1 MKISK
6 QIKAELATSYKC
18 ALDISI
24 LDMKAPLH
32 YINQYIA
39 EDVSGYGTAADEKVQ
54 SREDYRKMVMDS
66 RRQAK
71 GKLFKAKLISPYR
84 PKFIDETTAQFQDEV
99 LVQLGDKKNKVTLH
113 LRFTTL
119 FKYRINKWQL
129 VLFHGSIP
137 DAASSS
143 EDTFHVGEAEKKVK
157 ELEQVVAERTA
168 DLENKNKELE
178 IEAALERVRV
188 VTMAMNTASDIL
200 NICQVFFTELKALG
214 FKDLRNAL
222 INFWDDKNGLLHDYD
237 YSDFAGGNFAK
248 LPYSSHPA
256 FAEFQKKIRKAKDA
270 FAKLVIKKDGLK
282 SWQQRR
288 RNSGEYKDSRLDKIS
303 TLYYYFYSTGVGA
316 LGISTFNPISKE
328 EVEMLKKFRNVFD
341 LAYKRYVDIAKAEAQ
356 AREAQ
361 IEAALERVRSRSMAM
376 HHTSELQEVI
386 HTVHREL
393 LNLNLTIDGGSF
405 IVINS
410 NVGPELRCWGSG
422 GTANTSAEVK
432 VPHFNL
438 AFVKNLIEGIKG
450 GSKFFT
456 EEFSQQQKKNFFT
469 RLFKQKPWADLSTK
483 QKKQILDAPGGYTRS
498 VAVSKHTSIF
508 IINHEGRKFTGTEND
523 LLKRFAKVFEQTYTR
538 FLDLQK
544 AEAQAREAQVQ
555 LALERVRARTMAM
568 HRSGELAEASKLL
581 DEQVRGLGIETWGCA
596 FHIYAENA
604 EGDFEWF
611 SSANGALPFY
621 KTPREKFFLTYF
633 KEGQK
638 GEKFYIEEFK
648 KGDCKAHYGYLK
660 TIPVVGDALK
670 AMEKSGI
677 SLPEYQIDHIA
688 FFHYGYILF
697 ITYKPVP
704 EAYDIFQ
711 RFAKVF
717 EQTYTRF
724 LDLQKAEAQA
734 REAQIEAA
742 LERVRSRSMAMH
754 SSKEL
759 KQVAR
764 EMRNQFS
771 LLGLK
776 ELETCAIHLWNEP
789 LQQLE
794 AWAAL
799 RKPDNTGEIIESET
813 RFNIKGIRILE
824 EAFQKYLAGKKD
836 YVIISDMERAKEF
849 FKAIKKV
856 DPKAHAFLANRTK
869 NIKPDGI
876 TAYWS
881 VSDFHG
887 GSLVMVSVNP
897 PDENSRAMLRRFANV
912 FGQAYQ
918 RFKDLQNAEAQ
929 AREAQI
935 ELGLERVR
943 ARAMAMQN
951 SDELKELIGTVFSEL
966 TKLDL
971 ALTRCIIWVFEP
983 ETNAARW
990 WMANSEVPSNPMS
1003 FYIKYHE
1010 HPAYLKFVNEWK
1022 KQNVKFVYD
1031 LKGEKKKEWDDI
1043 LFNETELA
1051 NLPAIVKDGM
1061 RAPDRVLLSAS
1072 FNNFG
1077 GINVATLEPLAEE
1090 HFNILLRFAKVF
1102 DLTYTRF
1109 LDLQKAEE
1117 QAREA
1122 QIQLALER
1130 VRAKTMAMQNSA
1142 ELAST
1147 AELLFLEF
1155 QKLVQQQLI
1164 QTTIGIYNEAANEI
1178 EFRATHWEGGG
1189 LQVEQPAYGSM
1200 DEPTLL
1206 KPIAMAWRAKEKS
1219 LVVELSGKNLK
1230 GWVKYRN
1237 KMAGVSI
1244 SSKDT
1249 NGKRVI
1255 SIAFF
1260 SRGHLSLSS
1269 ALPLP
1274 EETVKILERF
1284 ANAFDGTYTRFLDL
1298 QKAEAQAREA
1308 QIEAALER
1316 VRSRSMAMH
1325 KSEELK
1331 EVIRL
1336 VLEQFIYLKIN
1347 AEHAG
1352 FYIDYKAHDDMHIW
1366 LADPNIEPFFAI
1378 LPYFDT
1384 PTWNSFR
1391 EAKANG
1397 TILHTDFLDFK
1408 EKNKFYKSLFKL
1420 FTVPEEAKKFYLQ
1433 CKGLA
1438 VSTVLLDSVG
1448 LYIENFSGTPY
1459 SDEENKILIRF
1470 GKVFQQTYTRFLDL
1484 QKAEAQAREAQ
1495 VEAALERVRSRT
1507 MAMRDSSEL
1516 LQTAEIL
1523 FDQMRLL
1530 GAELQGVA
1538 FAICDKDSMMVQK
1551 WTSIG
1556 IFSHPYNID
1565 PGEQR
1570 MYEAWKYQS
1579 GMYEEV
1585 YEGEKQKKY
1594 FEAFMKIPAFREG
1607 LQKMIDAG
1615 YPIPAWQKNYAVP
1628 FQQGYLLIIT
1638 TKPFEETQIFLR
1650 FGKVFEQTYTRFL
1663 DLQKAED
1670 STKEAIKQAAL
1681 DRIRADIA
1689 AMRTAKD
1696 LERIIPLIWNE
1707 LTILKVP
1714 FTRCGVFIMDNEK
1727 ELIHT
1732 FLSTPDGK
1740 AIAAIHIPYN
1750 TPGKTRLIPE
1760 NWKKKNPYTD
1770 HWTDNDFIDFATA
1783 LKENHAFESS
1793 ETYLSGFPHGGF
1805 YLHFLPFLQGML
1817 YVGNPTQLDEEETDL
1832 IQAVADAFSSAY
1844 SRYEDFNKL
1853 ESAKKQVD
1861 SALSELQATQK
1872 QLIQSEKMASLGELT
1887 AGIAHEIQNPLNFVN
1902 NFSEVS
1908 NELIDEMKEELEK
1921 GNYDDAKEIAD
1932 DVKQNLE
1939 KINHHGKRADAIV
1952 KGMLQHSRSSSGQ
1965 KELTDINA
1973 LCDEYLR
1980 LSYHGLRAKDK
1991 SFNAKFETDFDAS
2004 LPKINV
2010 VRQDIGRVILNLINN
2025 AFYAVSEKAK
2035 LQASGYEPRVIV
2047 STKKLND
2054 KVEIRVNDNGNGIP
2068 EKIKDK
2074 IFQPFFTTKPTGS
2087 GTGLGLSLSYDIVK
2101 AHGGEIKM
2109 ETKEGEGLP
2118 AGQAG
2123 TEFIIQLPVV

>member
-6 QIKAELATSYKC
+6 QIKTELATAYNC
-18 ALDISI
+18 AMQVSI
-24 LDMKAPLH
+24 LDMKAPLR
-32 YINQYIA
+32 YLNQYIA
-39 EDVSGYGTAADEKVQ
+39 ENVSGYGTAADEKVK
-54 SREDYRKMVMDS
+54 SREDYRKLLMKS
-66 RRQAK
+66 RQQSKGMLFRAK
-71 GKLFKAKLISPYR
+71 IITPYR
-84 PKFIDETTAQFQDEV
+84 PKYINETTAQFLDEIMIEI
-99 LVQLGDKKNKVTLH
+99 GDKKNKHSIH
-113 LRFTTL
+113 LNMSCVFT
-119 FKYRINKWQL
+119 YQSDKWQM
-129 VLFHGSIP
+129 VLFHGSMP
-137 DAASSS
+137 DATSTT
-143 EDTFHVGEAEKKVK
+143 EDTFHIGEAEKKVK
-157 ELEQVVAERTA
+157 ELEKVVAQRTL
-168 DLENKNKELE
+168 DLQAKNKELE
-178 IEAALERVRV
+178 LEAALERVRT

-200 NICQVFFTELKALG
+200 NICQVFFKELKALG

-303 TLYYYFYSTGVGA
+303 ALYYYFYSTGVGA

-328 EVEMLKKFRNVFD
+328 KVEMLKKFRNVFD

-386 HTVHREL
+386 HTVHKEL

-405 IVINS
+405 IVINR

-422 GTANTSAEVK
+422 GTANTSAEVQI
-432 VPHFNL
+432 PHFNM
-438 AFVKNLIEGIKG
+438 AFGKNLIEGIKG
-450 GSKFFT
+450 GPKFFT

-469 RLFKQKPWADLSTK
+469 KLFKQKPWADLPAK
-483 QKKQILDAPGGYTRS
+483 QKKQKLAAPGGYTRS

-508 IINHEGRKFTGTEND
+508 IINHEGRKFTDTEND

-544 AEAQAREAQVQ
+544 AEAQAREAQIQ

-568 HRSGELAEASKLL
+568 HISNELGEVAVLLFKQVKELGIESYASGFNIWDKEHKNLVSWMSNPTGSINPPFEMPIHSHEQHRWIYDAWKKHEAFLEHDIKGKAIIKHYQFLRSFPLL
-581 DEQVRGLGIETWGCA
+581 DEAFNNSEAAGI
-596 FHIYAENA
+596 
-604 EGDFEWF
+604 
-611 SSANGALPFY
+611 
-621 KTPREKFFLTYF
+621 KTPDRQVHNIATFS
-633 KEGQK
+633 Q
-638 GEKFYIEEFK
+638 
-648 KGDCKAHYGYLK
+648 GYL
-660 TIPVVGDALK
+660 
-670 AMEKSGI
+670 
-677 SLPEYQIDHIA
+677 
-688 FFHYGYILF
+688 LF
-697 ITYKPVP
+697 ITLEPKP
-704 EAYDIFQ
+704 ELRDIFI

-734 REAQIEAA
+734 REAQIEA
-742 LERVRSRSMAMH
+742 
-754 SSKEL
+754 
-759 KQVAR
+759 
-764 EMRNQFS
+764 
-771 LLGLK
+771 
-776 ELETCAIHLWNEP
+776 
-789 LQQLE
+789 
-794 AWAAL
+794 
-799 RKPDNTGEIIESET
+799 
-813 RFNIKGIRILE
+813 
-824 EAFQKYLAGKKD
+824 
-836 YVIISDMERAKEF
+836 
-849 FKAIKKV
+849 
-856 DPKAHAFLANRTK
+856 
-869 NIKPDGI
+869 
-876 TAYWS
+876 
-881 VSDFHG
+881 
-887 GSLVMVSVNP
+887 
-897 PDENSRAMLRRFANV
+897 
-912 FGQAYQ
+912 
-918 RFKDLQNAEAQ
+918 
-929 AREAQI
+929 
-935 ELGLERVR
+935 
-943 ARAMAMQN
+943 
-951 SDELKELIGTVFSEL
+951 
-966 TKLDL
+966 
-971 ALTRCIIWVFEP
+971 
-983 ETNAARW
+983 
-990 WMANSEVPSNPMS
+990 
-1003 FYIKYHE
+1003 
-1010 HPAYLKFVNEWK
+1010 
-1022 KQNVKFVYD
+1022 
-1031 LKGEKKKEWDDI
+1031 
-1043 LFNETELA
+1043 
-1051 NLPAIVKDGM
+1051 
-1061 RAPDRVLLSAS
+1061 
-1072 FNNFG
+1072 
-1077 GINVATLEPLAEE
+1077 
-1090 HFNILLRFAKVF
+1090 
-1102 DLTYTRF
+1102 
-1109 LDLQKAEE
+1109 
-1117 QAREA
+1117 
-1122 QIQLALER
+1122 ALER

-1298 QKAEAQAREA
+1298 QNAEAQAREA

-1352 FYIDYKAHDDMHIW
+1352 FYIDYKAHDEMHIW
-1366 LADPNIEPFFAI
+1366 LADPNIDPFFAI

-1384 PTWNSFR
+1384 PTWNSFL
-1391 EAKANG
+1391 EAK
-1397 TILHTDFLDFK
+1397 TKRTTLHTDLLDFK

-1420 FTVPEEAKKFYLQ
+1420 FTVPEEAKKFYMQ

-1438 VSTVLLDSVG
+1438 VSTVLLDNVG

-1459 SDEENKILIRF
+1459 SEEENKILIRF

-1495 VEAALERVRSRT
+1495 VEASLERVRSRT

-1530 GAELQGVA
+1530 GVELQGVA

-1570 MYEAWKYQS
+1570 MYEAWKKQS

-1615 YPIPAWQKNYAVP
+1615 HPIPAWQKNYAVP

-1663 DLQKAED
+1663 DLQKAEAN
-1670 STKEAIKQAAL
+1670 TKEAIKQAAL

-1696 LERIIPLIWNE
+1696 LERITPLIWNE
-1707 LTILKVP
+1707 LKILKVP

-1740 AIAAIHIPYN
+1740 AIAAIHIPFS

-1760 NWKKKNPYTD
+1760 NWKKKTPYTD

-1793 ETYLSGFPHGGF
+1793 ETYLSGIPHGGF

-1817 YVGNPTQLDEEETDL
+1817 YVGNPTQLHEDETNL
-1832 IQAVADAFSSAY
+1832 IQVVADAFSSAY

-1853 ESAKKQVD
+1853 EVAKKQVD
-1861 SALSELQATQK
+1861 NALAELQATQK

-2010 VRQDIGRVILNLINN
+2010 VQQDIGRVILNLINN
-2025 AFYAVSEKAK
+2025 AFYAVNERKK
-2035 LQASGYEPRVIV
+2035 LNETGYEPTILV
-2047 STKKLND
+2047 STK
-2054 KVEIRVNDNGNGIP
+2054 RVNDKIEVSVKDNGTGIP

-2101 AHGGEIKM
+2101 SHGGEIKI
-2109 ETKEGEGLP
+2109 ESKENEW
-2118 AGQAG
+2118 
-2123 TEFIIQLPVV
+2123 TEFKILLPII